1 MKSIDIFASIG
12 DLDES
17 LLTEALPKKR
27 RNFRPLAVVAAVAAA
42 LAVTAGAA
50 YLIAPEVFF
59 TGSGVEKQI
68 AIRTEFGGAA
78 FAPGVVEDLIEME
91 RRYRASDNV
100 EELFMDFDTMAELE
114 TYLGVPLL
122 KDPAREERGCFLT
135 VYYKYVRMSGED
147 GIQIAVDY
155 DPRGETS
162 NLSTWIFNLRAE
174 VASDASALTM
184 YTDAPIYDPEI
195 VYYEVEALG
204 VTASVVKGMY
214 SGQSTVATF
223 VKDGVSYEVECHYC
237 SVERMC
243 AFLETLTY

>member
-12 DLDES
+12 NLDES

-50 YLIAPEVFF
+50 HLIAPEVFF

-68 AIRTEFGGAA
+68 ATRTEFGGTA
-78 FAPGVVEDLIEME
+78 FAPGVVEDLMEMQ
-91 RRYRASDNV
+91 RRYRASDNI

-122 KDPAREERGCFLT
+122 KDPARQERGCFLT
-135 VYYKYVRMSGED
+135 ALCKYSNEVRED
-147 GIQIAVDY
+147 GMLVTVNYNPQDW
-155 DPRGETS
+155 RS
-162 NLSTWIFNLRAE
+162 NLSDFRLYAE
-174 VASDASALTM
+174 VAPCVSATTM
-184 YTDAPIYDPEI
+184 YTDAPMEVPDITC
-195 VYYEVEALG
+195 YEVEALG
-204 VTASVVKGMY
+204 VTATVVKGMY
-214 SGQSTVATF
+214 NSLSTVATF
-223 VKDGVSYEVECHYC
+223 VKDGVSYEVECIC
-237 SVERMC
+237 SMERMC

>member
-17 LLTEALPKKR
+17 LLAEALPKKR

-59 TGSGVEKQI
+59 TGSGGEKQI

-78 FAPGVVEDLIEME
+78 FAPGVVEDLMEME

-135 VYYKYVRMSGED
+135 AVCKYSNEVRED
-147 GIQIAVDY
+147 GMLVTVNYNPQDW
-155 DPRGETS
+155 RS
-162 NLSTWIFNLRAE
+162 NLSDFRLYAE
-174 VASDASALTM
+174 VAPCVSAVTM
-184 YTDAPIYDPEI
+184 YTDAPIEDPDI
-195 VYYEVEALG
+195 TCYEVEALG
-204 VTASVVKGMY
+204 VTATVVKGMY
-214 SGQSTVATF
+214 NSLSTVATF
-223 VKDGVSYEVECHYC
+223 VKDGVSYEVECIC

>member
-1 MKSIDIFASIG
+1 MKTENI
-12 DLDES
+12 LDAMGALEESMLAES
-17 LLTEALPKKR
+17 LPQKR

-68 AIRTEFGGAA
+68 ATRTEFGGTA
-78 FAPGVVEDLIEME
+78 FAPGVVEDLMEMQL
-91 RRYRASDNV
+91 RYRASDNV

-135 VYYKYVRMSGED
+135 AVCKYSNEVRED
-147 GIQIAVDY
+147 GMLVTVNY
-155 DPRGETS
+155 GPRGETT
-162 NLSTWIFNLRAE
+162 NLSTWKFFMYAK
-174 VASDASALTM
+174 AAPYASAVTM
-184 YTDAPIYDPEI
+184 YTDAPIEDPDI
-195 VYYEVEALG
+195 TCYEVEALG
-204 VTASVVKGMY
+204 VTATVVKGMY
-214 SGQSTVATF
+214 SGLSTVATF
-223 VKDGVSYEVECHYC
+223 VKDGVSYEVECPAC
-237 SVERMC
+237 PVERMC